1 MTRASS
7 RRLRRRNSRLQIQA
21 VGAILTAVLLSGC
34 TRLSGGRDAEA
45 DGIPSRPISKVMEVA
60 ESQPKW
66 EPRAKLGNHSPYEVF
81 GKTYHVLS
89 TADGYDET
97 GIASW
102 YGTKFHGRKT
112 SSGEIYD
119 VYQLSAAHRSLPLPT
134 WVKVTNLENK
144 RTLVVRV
151 NDRGPFKEGRIID
164 LSYAAA
170 VRLGVFPAGTA
181 KVRVEAIPLEK
192 PSRFSRSTT
201 AQQTRYFVQA
211 GAFRERSNAAQ
222 LEARIKAK
230 DIGRISTERSLA
242 GNLFRV
248 LVGPFATRSEAESA
262 KRKLRSRLGIRALII
277 D

>member
-1 MTRASS
+1 MTRELSKHGVP
-7 RRLRRRNSRLQIQA
+7 LRTFCALFSVAQLSGCA
-21 VGAILTAVLLSGC
+21 LLSGV
-34 TRLSGGRDAEA
+34 DAEA
-45 DGIPSRPISKVMEVA
+45 DGIPTRPISMVMEVS
-60 ESQPKW
+60 ESEPKW

-89 TADGYDET
+89 TAEGYDET

-112 SSGEIYD
+112 STGEIYD
-119 VYQLSAAHRSLPLPT
+119 VYKITAAHKSLPLPT

-170 VRLGVFPAGTA
+170 VRLGVFPKGTA
-181 KVRVEAIPLEK
+181 QVRVEAIALEK
-192 PSRFSRSTT
+192 PP
-201 AQQTRYFVQA
+201 APANGKLAENGKYFVQA
-211 GAFRERSNAAQ
+211 GAFEERSNAAR
-222 LEARIKAK
+222 LEQRLKAQ
-230 DIGRISTERSLA
+230 DLGGISTEPSLA
-242 GNLFRV
+242 DNLFRV
-248 LVGPFATRSEAESA
+248 LLGPFATRSEAESA
-262 KRKLRSRLGIRALII
+262 RLALKTSLGIRALII